1 MDIGKLFNSPWGN
14 IYGLGD
20 LTTVFLQN
28 AVIFVGLIMFILML
42 VGGVMVVVGAGNDN
56 PDQAS
61 KGKTVLT
68 SALIGFII
76 VFAAYW
82 IVLLVQYITGVDIF
96 NSQL

>member
-1 MDIGKLFNSPWGN
+1 MDIGALFKTPWGN

-28 AVIFVGLIMFILML
+28 AVIFAGLIMFILML
-42 VGGVMVVVGAGNDN
+42 VGGLMVVIGSGNDN

-82 IVLLVQYITGVDIF
+82 IILLVQYSTGVDIF
-96 NSQL
+96 NSNL

>member
-1 MDIGKLFNSPWGN
+1 MDTGALFNSPWGN
-14 IYGLGD
+14 IFGLGA

-28 AVIFVGLIMFILML
+28 AVIFIGLIMFVLML
-42 VGGVMVVVGAGNDN
+42 VGGLMVVVGAGNDN
-56 PDQAS
+56 PEQAA

-76 VFAAYW
+76 VFTAYW
-82 IVLLVQYITGVDIF
+82 IILIVQYITGVDIY

>member
-1 MDIGKLFNSPWGN
+1 MDTGKLFHSPWGN
-14 IYGLGD
+14 VLGLGD
-20 LTTVFLQN
+20 FTTVVLQN
-28 AVIFVGLIMFILML
+28 AVIFVGIIMFILML
-42 VGGVMVVVGAGNDN
+42 VGGVMAVVGAGNDN

-82 IVLLVQYITGVDIF
+82 IMLIIEYITGVSIL
-96 NSQL
+96 NSTL

>member
-1 MDIGKLFNSPWGN
+1 MDIGALFNSPWGN
-14 IYGLGD
+14 TLGLGD

-28 AVIFVGLIMFILML
+28 AVIFVGIIMFILML
-42 VGGVMVVVGAGNDN
+42 VGGLMVVIGSGNDN

-76 VFAAYW
+76 VFTAYW
-82 IVLLVQYITGVDIF
+82 IILIVEYITGVNIL
-96 NSQL
+96 NSTL